1 MSIVS
6 APHAVTPAGFA
17 GPRSDTSA
25 PHIVTRGVAVD
36 FVHDGLRQRVLTD
49 IDLAIPKGS
58 FVSLI
63 GASGCGK
70 STLLKVLAGL
80 LRPTHGDVTVAGL
93 APQQAARQR
102 MIGLV
107 FQDATLLPC
116 KNALENAAFLH
127 MTGERS
133 TARDIAMA
141 RARDMLRLVGL
152 DGAEG
157 KRPAQL
163 SGGMRQRV
171 AIARAL
177 ALDPE
182 VLLMDEPFGALDAI
196 TREEMRQCLL
206 DIWERTG
213 KTVVLVTHSI
223 DEAVF
228 LSREVHVLGGRP
240 ARIVETIAVTLPDPR
255 TDACLTDPAF
265 TSAEARLRALLIES
279 HHRTACSMT
288 AADNSTGDTAA
299 VERSLVGTRGAAVSG
314 VFPAVGL
321 AVAVLVVW
329 ELAVRLFKIPTFV
342 FRRLQ
347 PLQRHWSSRA
357 PRSRPPARRRRSR
370 CCSGLC
376 WRRWSG
382 SRSRW

>member
-49 IDLAIPKGS
+49 IDLAVPKGS

-63 GASGCGK
+63 GPSGCGK

-107 FQDATLLPC
+107 FQDATLLPW
-116 KNALENAAFLH
+116 KNALENAAFLQ

-228 LSREVHVLGGRP
+228 LSREVHVMGGRP
-240 ARIVETIAVTLPDPR
+240 ARIVETIAGYAPRPAHGRMPDR
-255 TDACLTDPAF
+255 SGF
-265 TSAEARLRALLIES
+265 HQRRSAAARLLIES
-279 HHRTACSMT
+279 HRT
-288 AADNSTGDTAA
+288 G
-299 VERSLVGTRGAAVSG
+299 R
-314 VFPAVGL
+314 
-321 AVAVLVVW
+321 
-329 ELAVRLFKIPTFV
+329 
-342 FRRLQ
+342 
-347 PLQRHWSSRA
+347 RA
-357 PRSRPPARRRRSR
+357 P
-370 CCSGLC
+370 
-376 WRRWSG
+376 
-382 SRSRW
+382 